1 MRITHWIMKE
11 ASIHQLKII
20 PSSNNN
26 CTDLSIEN
34 IMLSQCCL
42 AQLID
47 LGDINILQWL
57 SDNKLLEVTG

>member
-26 CTDLSIEN
+26 WTDLSIEN

-57 SDNKLLEVTG
+57 SDNKLLEGTG